1 MNSDKKKRFSEKYG
15 ADAKPDKQISDE
27 ILKHIKDER
36 GLPCAAVF
44 EIAKTRN
51 ISPGEVGKNLDLMNF
66 KLIKCQLGLF
76 GYQPERRIIKP
87 DDNVAEDIKDAIL
100 AGVLNERLPCKS
112 VWEIADKF
120 HVSKMTVS
128 GACEAMNIRIK
139 PCQLGAF

>member
-27 ILKHIKDER
+27 ILKHVKDER
-36 GLPCAAVF
+36 GLSCAAAF
-44 EIAKTRN
+44 EIAKTLN
-51 ISPGEVGKNLDLMNF
+51 IPPGEVGKTLDLMNL

-87 DDNVAEDIKDAIL
+87 ESDVAQDIKDAIHDS
-100 AGVLNERLPCKS
+100 VVNERLPCKS
-112 VWEIADKF
+112 VWEIADQF